1 VRVRGEY
8 KTNREDA
15 INKTMVRSLAQ
26 PKKQCNVASDEGSV
40 GFGAKKSAVLG
51 GGSILYSILPPPKD
65 GVFSDALGRG
75 FGEFENPREGF

>member
-51 GGSILYSILPPPKD
+51 GGVYCRENKEFSAKIVNSLP
-65 GVFSDALGRG
+65 GS
-75 FGEFENPREGF
+75 